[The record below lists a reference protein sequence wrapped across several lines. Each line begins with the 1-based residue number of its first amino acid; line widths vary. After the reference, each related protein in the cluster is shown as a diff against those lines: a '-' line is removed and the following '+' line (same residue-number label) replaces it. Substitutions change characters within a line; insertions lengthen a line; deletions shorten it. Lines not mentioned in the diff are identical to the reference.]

1 MSHRGRV
8 ERVSARVF
16 RNDWSALTPPA
27 VGRWTPELSVSVIIP
42 ARGGQDGLD
51 LALAAL
57 CAQTYPAHLFEVVVV
72 DDHSAPPLT
81 LPDLRPES
89 CRVVA
94 APDGGWGAGYARAYG
109 AHASTGDIL
118 MWMDADMVACPEF
131 VEAQARWHH
140 THAECVTLGRVRFTD
155 TEPRGPEGVLA
166 AARAGELHRELDT
179 GGRHDWIE
187 HLLDQ
192 SDHLR
197 DADHLGF
204 HAYLG
209 AAAAVRRSLYEA
221 AGGVDPD
228 LDLGQDTE
236 FGYRLWQAGA
246 VMVPERDAT
255 AWHVGPAST
264 ARTRLPSER
273 FRTEV
278 LAELMPHP
286 HAYRERVPAQRRR
299 TPLVHAVV
307 DVAGAPYDL
316 VRGCVDRLLNGTETD
331 LVVTLVADWEGARA
345 VPGGREGPHL
355 DLRLVQANYLR
366 EPRISFASAAPRTG
380 FPSPFLL
387 QVPVAWGLGELALSR
402 LLASAERA
410 RAGLTE
416 LFLAA
421 APTRDAGVRL
431 WRTRALAR
439 AMRVCGEEEDLADVV
454 AELHGRYRI
463 HGGEGTLADLTL
475 HRSVPPAPRSGG
487 GARPVSGLPTADRA
501 GTGGVNRAGNDRAV
515 GGAGRAGKGGR
526 GPRAGRGRVRGGARN
541 EDSGQPRRRGLG
553 AGLRSLWHRA
563 CRAAGREMPD
573 EWDEETGPG
582 GPTAAG

>member
-1 MSHRGRV
+1 MSLNKHVGSHVDGVSHRGRV
-8 ERVSARVF
+8 ERVATRVF

-27 VGRWTPELSVSVIIP
+27 TGRWTPELTVSVIIP
-42 ARGGQDGLD
+42 ARGGQAHLD
-51 LALAAL
+51 LALASL
-57 CAQTYPAHLFEVVVV
+57 SAQTYPEHLFEVVVV

-81 LPDLRPES
+81 LPDHRPRR

-140 THAECVTLGRVRFTD
+140 AHAECVTLGRVRFTD
-155 TEPRGPEGVLA
+155 TDPHGPGAVLA
-166 AARAGELHRELDT
+166 AARSGDLHHDLDT

-192 SDHLR
+192 SDDLR

-246 VMVPERDAT
+246 VMVPEPTAT

-273 FRTEV
+273 FRTAV

-286 HAYRERVPAQRRR
+286 HAYRERVPEARRR

-307 DVAGAPYDL
+307 DVSGAPYDL

-331 LVVTLVADWEGARA
+331 LAVTLVADWEGAEA
-345 VPGGREGPHL
+345 ASGGFDGPQI
-355 DLRLVQANYLR
+355 DLRLIQANYLR
-366 EPRISFASAAPRTG
+366 EPRISFAATAPRTG

-421 APTRDAGVRL
+421 SPTRDAGVRL

-439 AMRVCGEEEDLADVV
+439 AMRVCDDEEDLADVV

-463 HGGEGTLADLTL
+463 HGGEGTLTDLTL
-475 HRSVPPAPRSGG
+475 HRSVPPPPRAAVGLRGPVPTDPVDTDDRSGDAG
-487 GARPVSGLPTADRA
+487 GDDEDEERRGRWWHGRRRARPRH
-501 GTGGVNRAGNDRAV
+501 RI
-515 GGAGRAGKGGR
+515 
-526 GPRAGRGRVRGGARN
+526 
-541 EDSGQPRRRGLG
+541 
-553 AGLRSLWHRA
+553 RSLWYRA
-563 CRAAGREMPD
+563 CRACGREMPD
-573 EWDEETGPG
+573 EDDPGRGPAATG
-582 GPTAAG
+582 

>member
-8 ERVSARVF
+8 ERVATRVF
-16 RNDWSALTPPA
+16 RNDWSGLTPPA
-27 VGRWTPELSVSVIIP
+27 TGCWTPELTVSVIIP
-42 ARGGQDGLD
+42 ARGGQDHLD
-51 LALAAL
+51 LALASL
-57 CAQTYPAHLFEVVVV
+57 SAQTYPEHLFEVVVV

-81 LPDLRPES
+81 LPDQRPRR

-94 APDGGWGAGYARAYG
+94 SPDGGWGAGYARAYG

-140 THAECVTLGRVRFTD
+140 AHAECVTLGRVRFAD
-155 TEPRGPEGVLA
+155 ADPLDPGALLA
-166 AARAGELHRELDT
+166 AARSGDLHRDLDT

-192 SDHLR
+192 SDDLR

-246 VMVPERDAT
+246 VMVPEHTAT

-286 HAYRERVPAQRRR
+286 HAYRERVPEARRR

-307 DVAGAPYDL
+307 DVTGAPYDL

-331 LVVTLVADWEGARA
+331 LAVTLVADWEGAGSA
-345 VPGGREGPHL
+345 PGGFDGPQL
-355 DLRLVQANYLR
+355 DLRLIQANYLR
-366 EPRISFASAAPRTG
+366 EPRISFAATAPRTG

-421 APTRDAGVRL
+421 SPTRDAGVRL

-439 AMRVCGEEEDLADVV
+439 AMRVCDDEEDLADVV
-454 AELHGRYRI
+454 AALHGRYRI
-463 HGGEGTLADLTL
+463 HGGEGTLTDLTL
-475 HRSVPPAPRSGG
+475 HRSVPPP
-487 GARPVSGLPTADRA
+487 
-501 GTGGVNRAGNDRAV
+501 
-515 GGAGRAGKGGR
+515 
-526 GPRAGRGRVRGGARN
+526 PRAAVECPGPVPVALVHAHGGDTETEAGEER
-541 EDSGQPRRRGLG
+541 EESEGEEEPRRRWWRRRRRRRPR
-553 AGLRSLWHRA
+553 ARLRSLWYRA
-563 CRAAGREMPD
+563 CRACGREMPD
-573 EWDEETGPG
+573 EDDPG
-582 GPTAAG
+582 GDPAATG

>member
-42 ARGGQDGLD
+42 ARGGQGGLD

-345 VPGGREGPHL
+345 APGGREGPHL

-487 GARPVSGLPTADRA
+487 AWPVSGLPAADR
-501 GTGGVNRAGNDRAV
+501 TDGVNRAGDDRAV
-515 GGAGRAGKGGR
+515 DGADRAGKGGR
-526 GPRAGRGRVRGGARN
+526 GPRAGRRRARDGTRN
-541 EDSGQPRRRGLG
+541 EDSDRPRRRGLG